1 MKYLLKLN
9 HVIVRI
15 EQVILAGSIIAMS
28 ILLILNVLG
37 RFILHKGIASA
48 EELGTDLIIFITF
61 IGLSYCATT
70 GKHIN
75 MLAIFDIMPATMR
88 KGTALLISGVTGR
101 PPWACLPPSEFRT
114 WESCSRSEKYPSI
127 SISRSGS
134 SSLIVTLGFLGRLHP
149 VCAGISAEY
158 HPQGNIYRSD
168 GTIPDTGEGGGV
180 RCLQYY

>member
-28 ILLILNVLG
+28 VLLIFNVLG
-37 RFILHKGIASA
+37 RFVLHKGIASA

-75 MLAIFDIMPATMR
+75 MLAIFDIMPDTMR
-88 KGTALLISGVTGR
+88 KGTALLISGVTAATMGVLTAIGFQYVGIMQQIGKVSVNLHI
-101 PPWACLPPSEFRT
+101 PQW
-114 WESCSRSEKYPSI
+114 I
-127 SISRSGS
+127 II
-134 SSLIVTLGFLGRLHP
+134 LIVTLGFLFACIQYVL
-149 VCAGISAEY
+149 VFL
-158 HPQGNIYRSD
+158 QNIIHREIYI
-168 GTIPDTGEGGGV
+168 GLTEPYQIPAKEV
-180 RCLQYY
+180 E